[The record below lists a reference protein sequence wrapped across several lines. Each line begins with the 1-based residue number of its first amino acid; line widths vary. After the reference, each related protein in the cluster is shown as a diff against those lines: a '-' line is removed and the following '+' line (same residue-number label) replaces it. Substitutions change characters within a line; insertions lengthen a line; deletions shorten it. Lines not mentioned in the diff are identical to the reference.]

1 MPLEL
6 EAAFRRCSWEFFQ
19 NSLENGCA
27 LVYLFF
33 VTFFFLFKIIYN
45 KEAYFINYNLQT
57 NEKKL
62 YHPLY
67 PSLRLLKTN
76 PFCLLPRLKTRLPS
90 PDSKAESDKMSKSFG
105 LQNIFN

>member
-1 MPLEL
+1 MK
-6 EAAFRRCSWEFFQ
+6 
-19 NSLENGCA
+19 
-27 LVYLFF
+27 VYFFF

-76 PFCLLPRLKTRLPS
+76 PFCLLPRLNTRLPS
-90 PDSKAESDKMSKSFG
+90 PDSKAESDKMSRSFG